1 MTKLPISVCLIAGK
15 EAHRLGRT
23 LESVKAWVS
32 ELVLVIDD
40 KVTDGTDKVGESHGA
55 RVFCQPWRGHAAHRN
70 FATEQATQ
78 PWILAIDADE
88 VVSDRLREEI
98 MALFQAGAA
107 NDLPV
112 AFSFPRLSFFC
123 GRWIRHGNWYPDRK
137 VRLWRKGQAQWQGN
151 PHEKLMLQGNARRL
165 RGDLLHFSNES
176 IDQLL
181 GKISLVSTLYVGRA
195 QAQGKQAG
203 WVDLLVRPWWKFFRA
218 YVIRLGFL
226 DGWQGYYIAWME
238 SFSTATRYA
247 KAMDAQQNKPSR

>member
-1 MTKLPISVCLIAGK
+1 MKISFCIITLNEDQNLPRCLASCAGLADEIVVLDSGSSDATERIAR
-15 EAHRLGRT
+15 EA
-23 LESVKAWVS
+23 
-32 ELVLVIDD
+32 
-40 KVTDGTDKVGESHGA
+40 GA
-55 RVFCQPWRGHAAHRN
+55 RWEVMAWQGYVAQKNRLLDMARNDWVFS
-70 FATEQATQ
+70 
-78 PWILAIDADE
+78 IDADE
-88 VVSDRLREEI
+88 EISPQLRKEILRIKSGEPGDRI
-98 MALFQAGAA
+98 SGY
-107 NDLPV
+107 
-112 AFSFPRLSFFC
+112 SIPRCVFHE

-195 QAQGKQAG
+195 QAQDKRAG

-218 YVIRLGFL
+218 YIIRLGFL